1 MSRPDSTAAAQL
13 DQPYVG
19 PVWLAWIDIDG
30 DPVRANSS
38 GHDIVI
44 TGAADTELNGTY
56 IGISHQLVEV
66 SSVRVAEGGTDAV
79 TVRLSGIPGIDD
91 DSLAQISDPSNW
103 RGRVARLWRIIRN
116 EAGVQQGGVQAYYTG
131 YMSRLALG
139 GNAETQTISVTVE
152 SYIASIT
159 RASNRTYLD
168 QETFDP
174 GDLSA
179 RAAVAIANG
188 TRDGGTNPTGG
199 QVGGGGKAG
208 DGWGN
213 TIREV

>member
-13 DQPYVG
+13 DEAYVG

-38 GHDIVI
+38 GHDIII
-44 TGAADTELNGTY
+44 TGATDPELDGTY
-56 IGISHQLVEV
+56 VGISHELVEV
-66 SSVRVAEGGTDAV
+66 SGVRVAEGGTDAV

-91 DSLAQISDPSNW
+91 DSLAQISDPANW
-103 RGRVARLWRIIRN
+103 RGRTARLWRIIRN
-116 EAGVQQGGVQAYYTG
+116 QAGVQQGGVQAYYTG
-131 YMSRLALG
+131 YMTRLVLG
-139 GNAETQTISVTVE
+139 GNAEQQAITLTVE

-168 QETFDP
+168 QESYDP
-174 GDLSA
+174 GDMSA

-188 TRDGGTNPTGG
+188 TNDGGTTP
-199 QVGGGGKAG
+199 AG
-208 DGWGN
+208 YTAPGLKGWSAPN
-213 TIREV
+213 AL

>member
-13 DQPYVG
+13 DEAYVG

-38 GHDIVI
+38 GRDITI
-44 TGAADTELNGTY
+44 TGAADPELDGDY
-56 IGISHQLVEV
+56 IGISHKLVEV
-66 SSVRVAEGGTDAV
+66 SGVRVAEGGTDAV

-91 DSLAQISDPSNW
+91 DSLAQISDPTNW
-103 RGRVARLWRIIRN
+103 RGRTARLWRIIRN
-116 EAGVQQGGVQAYYTG
+116 EAGAQQGGVQAYYTG
-131 YMSRLALG
+131 YMTRLVLG
-139 GNAETQTISVTVE
+139 GNAESQAITVTVE

-188 TRDGGTNPTGG
+188 TSDGGTTPL
-199 QVGGGGKAG
+199 
-208 DGWGN
+208 GN
-213 TIREV
+213 YGASGVRLAPNAL

>member
-13 DQPYVG
+13 DEAYVG

-38 GHDIVI
+38 GRDITI
-44 TGAADTELNGTY
+44 TGAADPELDGDY
-56 IGISHQLVEV
+56 IGISHKLVEV
-66 SSVRVAEGGTDAV
+66 SGVRVAEGGTDAV

-91 DSLAQISDPSNW
+91 DSLAQISDPANW
-103 RGRVARLWRIIRN
+103 RGRTARLWRIIRD
-116 EAGVQQGGVQAYYTG
+116 ETGTQQGGVQAYYTG
-131 YMSRLALG
+131 YMTRLVLG
-139 GNAETQTISVTVE
+139 GNAESQAITVTVE

-188 TRDGGTNPTGG
+188 TSDGGTTPL
-199 QVGGGGKAG
+199 
-208 DGWGN
+208 GN
-213 TIREV
+213 YGASGVRLAPNAL